1 MRTTSYFFLSLLV
14 IWIIVVVSPIEFTHQ
29 ITAYTIFIVP
39 VFALLFQFHRS
50 GKLKKKGFYMGAIA
64 VIVFIAG
71 YAIFPR
77 WGSGW
82 KTQTITHRKIN
93 NSDIRIEFQMED
105 IGAFGYNR
113 RTVEVRS
120 LTPFFQLVKEAPQN
134 LSETEWKEV
143 NEDVNELG
151 LKGG

>member
-1 MRTTSYFFLSLLV
+1 MRIALYFSIILLSV
-14 IWIIVVVSPIEFTHQ
+14 WIIVVVSPIEFTHPL
-29 ITAYTIFIVP
+29 IAYIFFTVP
-39 VFALLFQFHRS
+39 MYALLFHFYS
-50 GKLKKKGFYMGAIA
+50 LDKLKKKGFFIGVFA
-64 VIVFIAG
+64 VLVFILG
-71 YAIFPR
+71 YAFFPR

-82 KTQTITHRKIN
+82 ETQTITHRKIN

-113 RTVEVRS
+113 RTVEVKP
-120 LTPFFQLVKEAPQN
+120 LTPLFQLIKEAPQN

-143 NEDVNELG
+143 NEDINELG